1 MPIRIRTRIPAIQLL
16 QARSRP
22 SPAAGPLAALAGP
35 PRARSHSQ
43 LPPKPTFK
51 MSGEANSPCPAPALS
66 TPPLPGSSPSASA
79 AAAGRAAPAPSGSGL
94 SSGPEGGA
102 APATPSSQTQTQN
115 STAVENGDG
124 PSNGAIPPKPLPALP
139 SPDDSTAASTSTST
153 STSGEGDAGVKTLS
167 VNGQPLALDALGPMV
182 VNRDGTLSR
191 VANWGEMTAHERE
204 ATLRVLGKR
213 NQLRLGELR
222 ASGNGAGGGG
232 SSA

>member
-66 TPPLPGSSPSASA
+66 TPPLPGSSPSAST

-115 STAVENGDG
+115 STAVENGDVD
-124 PSNGAIPPKPLPALP
+124 SNGAIAPKPLPALP
-139 SPDDSTAASTSTST
+139 SPEDSTSNSTTAE
-153 STSGEGDAGVKTLS
+153 GEGGGGGEVKTLR

-182 VNRDGTLSR
+182 VNRDGTLAR

-222 ASGNGAGGGG
+222 ASGNGGGGD
-232 SSA
+232 SSG